1 MQFDQKQFFFDSGNT
16 YKTRNNPEKNQ
27 LIFGDICQK
36 KPSLEFT
43 EYFDDLLCYN
53 FQFNKTMTNTAWKVS
68 KHGVF
73 SGPCFPEFAVNTKKY
88 GPEKIPY
95 LETFHVVKICT
106 VCIK

>member
-36 KPSLEFT
+36 KPSLEFK

-53 FQFNKTMTNTAWKVS
+53 
-68 KHGVF
+68 
-73 SGPCFPEFAVNTKKY
+73 
-88 GPEKIPY
+88 
-95 LETFHVVKICT
+95 L
-106 VCIK
+106 